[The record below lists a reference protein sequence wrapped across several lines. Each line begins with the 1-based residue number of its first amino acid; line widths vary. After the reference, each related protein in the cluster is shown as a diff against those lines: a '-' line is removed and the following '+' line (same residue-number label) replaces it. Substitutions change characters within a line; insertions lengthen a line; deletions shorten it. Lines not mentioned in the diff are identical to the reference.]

1 MSRGAA
7 LLASLLVTLDR
18 PTWWVLALAGF
29 LARGGLVLFVL
40 PIVILPTPLGLA
52 NDVDPIVKRVYGGNV
67 DSEITALGVVSGL
80 VAVGWLLVGGWIA
93 AATEVALVR
102 GAGEA
107 AREEG
112 LAIDGPSAEHPS
124 GPGET
129 GPGPVAGWR
138 LAPRVLVA
146 RLLAHL
152 PLSLAIALGAVRVV
166 AVAYVEL
173 TRPAEV
179 VTPLVLRIVAGAAG
193 PLALIVAVWFI
204 GELVGGL
211 AARRIVRA
219 DAGASSAVVAAARDV
234 VRHPRSTALSALATA
249 AVLAAVLAVD
259 LVAAGVAWTQLRG
272 VLATSPLDGP
282 ALAVSL
288 GTFVGIWLSGL
299 ALTGLLAAWRST
311 AMTFEVARLGVAEGR
326 QARGPALDED
336 LTAGTFGAS

>member
-40 PIVILPTPLGLA
+40 PIVVLPTPLGLA
-52 NDVDPIVKRVYGGNV
+52 NDVDPIVQRVYGGNV
-67 DSEITALGVVSGL
+67 DPEITALGVVSGL

-112 LAIDGPSAEHPS
+112 LAIDGPSAERPS
-124 GPGET
+124 GPGEA
-129 GPGPVAGWR
+129 GPVAGWR

-234 VRHPRSTALSALATA
+234 VRHPRSTGLSALATA

-311 AMTFEVARLGVAEGR
+311 AMTFEVARLGVAEVR